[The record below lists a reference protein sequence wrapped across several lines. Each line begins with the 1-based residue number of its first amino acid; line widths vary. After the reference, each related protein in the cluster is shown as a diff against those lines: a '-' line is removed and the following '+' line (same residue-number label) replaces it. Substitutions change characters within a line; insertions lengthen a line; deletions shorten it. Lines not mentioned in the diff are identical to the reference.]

1 MKKILIA
8 GGAGFIGSHLADALL
23 AKGEELVIV
32 DSFYTGRKENIL
44 HLLDNP
50 KVRVLEHDIVNPLVL
65 EDEIK
70 AIYNLACPASPK
82 AYQKDP
88 IQTLKTNFIG
98 TMNLLDLAK
107 EKNASFLLASTS
119 EIYGDPE
126 VHPQIES
133 YRGNVNT
140 VGPRSCYD
148 EGKRVAETVVYEY
161 KHIHNVDAKIVRIFN
176 TYGSRMD
183 IDDGRVVS
191 NFIRQ
196 ALLDENLTIY
206 GDGKQTRSLCYVSD
220 LVEGL
225 IKMMQSNSFG
235 PINLGNPR
243 EMTILEIADSLQKVM
258 KSNCKIIFEALP
270 TDDPTQRKPDISL
283 AKEILKWEP
292 KVSLEDGFQKM
303 IDDFKLRLN
312 K

>member
-8 GGAGFIGSHLADALL
+8 GGAGFIGSHLCDALL
-23 AKGEELVIV
+23 ARGEELVIV
-32 DSFYTGRKENIL
+32 DNLQTGRKENIS

-50 KVRVLEHDIVNPLVL
+50 KVKFIEHDVVNSLVL
-65 EDEIK
+65 DDEIK
-70 AIYNLACPASPK
+70 AVYNLACPASPK

-88 IQTLKTNFIG
+88 IQTLKTNFVG

-107 EKNASFLLASTS
+107 QKGAKFLLASTS

-126 VHPQIES
+126 VHPQVES

-148 EGKRVAETVVYEY
+148 EGKRVAESVTFEY
-161 KHIHNVDAKIVRIFN
+161 KHLYNVDTKIVRIFN
-176 TYGSRMD
+176 TYGPKMD

-191 NFIRQ
+191 NFICQ
-196 ALLDENLTIY
+196 ALKGESLTVY
-206 GDGKQTRSLCYVSD
+206 GDGLQTRSLCFVSD

-225 IKMMQSNSFG
+225 IKMMEKDDYFG
-235 PINLGNPR
+235 PVNLGNPC
-243 EMTILEIADSLQKVM
+243 EMTILEIANCLQKVLG
-258 KSNCKIIFEALP
+258 SNSEIIYEALP
-270 TDDPTQRKPDISL
+270 ADDPTQRRPDISL
-283 AKEILKWEP
+283 AKEVLNWEP
-292 KVSLEDGFQKM
+292 EVILENGLQKM
-303 IDDFKLRLN
+303 IDDFKKRI